1 MQAPYYPII
10 YVRGYAMTEGERD
23 ETASDPFCGFN
34 VGSTVY
40 RAAVDRNAPPKRF
53 IFESPVLRLGSDFGY
68 SDVYEH
74 GTDIMD
80 ADWQPRSGNA
90 GIAARS
96 VVVYRYYDAGST
108 LFGDGKASSIETYA
122 RGLDTLI
129 LRVRDLVC
137 AQEAALEAA
146 LEDAQRAA
154 QKVAQEAA
162 PEAVLGE
169 AQKKVLEAK
178 QKAEQADV
186 RGGAVTPEN
195 FRCYLVA
202 HSMGGLVVRAFLSNP
217 ALGSATAR
225 GLVDKVFTY
234 ATPHNGI
241 DIAGINVPSW
251 LSASDMNNFN
261 RDRMAGYL
269 LLDSAL
275 KKYGRVDYMRE
286 SAFPIDRMFC
296 MVGSNRSD
304 YDAGKGL
311 SRAFVGQGSDGLVKI
326 ANASVWGLDAQ
337 DKVTGTAATAYCY
350 RSHSG
355 FYGIV
360 NSEEAYQN
368 LTRFLFGDIRVEIW
382 LEVDEVRLP
391 AEIERDDVDAL
402 YQFELLARPRGKRW
416 LLSRRIAEEDS
427 PACRTHKQLTTQGA
441 AGAKNVYLST
451 VFLANRA
458 RISNNPDDRT
468 LSYSMDVRVRVPD
481 YEKNNTFWPNHHYE
495 GSYLFRDS
503 LIVTMEPPQAAGD
516 EWAVKYGWE
525 SNRVGVATRT
535 LKPAALIGNKLRLE
549 VDLPATTSKPGI
561 AGKVVL
567 IASAWN

>member
-1 MQAPYYPII
+1 MQAPYFPII

-23 ETASDPFCGFN
+23 QTASDPFCGFN

-40 RAAVDRNAPPKRF
+40 RAAVDKNAPPKRF

-80 ADWQPRSGNA
+80 ADWQPRSGNT

-108 LFGDGKASSIETYA
+108 LFGDGKASPIETYA

-137 AQEAALEAA
+137 KQEGAEA
-146 LEDAQRAA
+146 DPQ
-154 QKVAQEAA
+154 
-162 PEAVLGE
+162 
-169 AQKKVLEAK
+169 
-178 QKAEQADV
+178 
-186 RGGAVTPEN
+186 GGAVTPEN

-217 ALGSATAR
+217 ALGSAAAR
-225 GLVDKVFTY
+225 RLVDKVFTY

-241 DIAGINVPSW
+241 EVAGINVPSW

-275 KKYGRVDYMRE
+275 KKYGRVDYVRE
-286 SAFPIDRMFC
+286 SAFALDRIFC
-296 MVGSNRSD
+296 MVGTNRSD
-304 YDAGKGL
+304 YDAAKGL
-311 SRAFVGQGSDGLVKI
+311 SRTFAGQGSDGLVKV
-326 ANASVWGLDAQ
+326 ANASVWGLDDQ
-337 DKVTGTAATAYCY
+337 DNVTGTAATAYCY
-350 RSHSG
+350 RAHSG
-355 FYGIV
+355 FFGIV

-382 LEVDEVRLP
+382 IEVDEVRLP
-391 AEIERDDVDAL
+391 AEIENDDVNAL

-503 LIVTMEPPQAAGD
+503 LIVTMDPPQTAGD
-516 EWAVKYGWE
+516 EWSVKYGWE

-549 VDLPATTSKPGI
+549 VDLPSTSSKPGI

>member
-1 MQAPYYPII
+1 MQAPYFPII

-34 VGSTVY
+34 LGSTIY
-40 RAAVDRNAPPKRF
+40 RATIEKDASPKRF

-80 ADWQPRSGNA
+80 SDWQPRSGNA
-90 GIAARS
+90 GIAPRS
-96 VVVYRYYDAGST
+96 VIVYRYYDSGST
-108 LFGDGKASSIETYA
+108 HFGDGKASPIETYA

-137 AQEAALEAA
+137 AQSAHEGEAL
-146 LEDAQRAA
+146 
-154 QKVAQEAA
+154 A
-162 PEAVLGE
+162 PE
-169 AQKKVLEAK
+169 
-178 QKAEQADV
+178 D
-186 RGGAVTPEN
+186 

-202 HSMGGLVVRAFLSNP
+202 HSMGGLVVRAFLQNT
-217 ALGSATAR
+217 ALGSAEAR

-241 DIAGINVPSW
+241 EVGGVNVPSW
-251 LSASDMNNFN
+251 LSANDMSNFN

-269 LLDSAL
+269 KLESAL
-275 KKYGRVDYMRE
+275 AKYGRVDYMRE
-286 SAFPIDRMFC
+286 SSFPLERIFC
-296 MVGSNRSD
+296 MIGTNRSD
-304 YDAGKGL
+304 YEAGKGL
-311 SRAFVGQGSDGLVKI
+311 SRTFVGQGSDGLVKI
-326 ANASVWGLDAQ
+326 ANASVWGLD
-337 DKVTGTAATAYCY
+337 DKDNITGTAATAYCY

-355 FYGIV
+355 FFGIV

-368 LTRFLFGDIRVEIW
+368 LTRFLFGDVRVELW
-382 LEVDEVRLP
+382 LEVEEVRLP
-391 AEIERDDVDAL
+391 AEIENDDVNAL
-402 YQFELLARPRGKRW
+402 YQFELLAAPRGKRW
-416 LLSRRIAEEDS
+416 LLSRRVAEEDS

-441 AGAKNVYLST
+441 AGARNVYLST

-468 LSYSMDVRVRVPD
+468 LSYAMDVRVRVPD
-481 YEKNNTFWPNHHYE
+481 YEKNNAFWANHHYE

-503 LIVTMEPPQAAGD
+503 LVITMDPPQTDGAD
-516 EWAVKYGWE
+516 WSVKYGWD
-525 SNRVGVATRT
+525 SNRVGIATRKLAYT
-535 LKPAALIGNKLRLE
+535 ALAGNKMRLE
-549 VDLPATTSKPGI
+549 VPLPASASKPGI

>member
-10 YVRGYAMTEGERD
+10 YVRGYAMTEAERD
-23 ETASDPFCGFN
+23 ETASDPFYGFN
-34 VGSTVY
+34 AGSTVY
-40 RAAVDRNAPPKRF
+40 RAAIDKDASPKRF

-74 GTDIMD
+74 GADITDP
-80 ADWQPRSGNA
+80 DWQPRSGNA
-90 GIAARS
+90 GIASRS
-96 VVVYRYYDAGST
+96 VIIYRYYDPGSS
-108 LFGDGKASSIETYA
+108 LFGEGRSSPIETYA

-137 AQEAALEAA
+137 AQST
-146 LEDAQRAA
+146 
-154 QKVAQEAA
+154 QEGGVLA
-162 PEAVLGE
+162 PE
-169 AQKKVLEAK
+169 
-178 QKAEQADV
+178 D
-186 RGGAVTPEN
+186 

-202 HSMGGLVVRAFLSNP
+202 HSMGGLVVRAFLQNA
-217 ALGSATAR
+217 ALGSSAAR
-225 GLVDKVFTY
+225 RLVDKVFTY

-241 DIAGINVPSW
+241 EVAGFNVPSW
-251 LSASDMNNFN
+251 LSANDMSNFN

-269 LLDSAL
+269 RLESAFT
-275 KKYGRVDYMRE
+275 KFGRVDYVRE
-286 SAFPIDRMFC
+286 SEFPLERIFC
-296 MVGSNRSD
+296 MVGTNRSD
-304 YDAGKGL
+304 YDTAKGL
-311 SRAFVGQGSDGLVKI
+311 SRTFVGNGSDGLVKI
-326 ANASVWGLDAQ
+326 ANASVWGLD
-337 DKVTGTAATAYCY
+337 DEDNITGTAATAYCY

-355 FYGIV
+355 FFGIV

-368 LTRFLFGDIRVEIW
+368 LTRFLFGDIRVELW

-391 AEIERDDVDAL
+391 AEIEGDDVNAL

-441 AGAKNVYLST
+441 AGARNVYLST

-481 YEKNNTFWPNHHYE
+481 YEKNNAFWPNHHYE

-503 LIVTMEPPQAAGD
+503 LVVTMDPPAANSE
-516 EWAVKYGWE
+516 EWSVKYGWD

-535 LKPAALIGNKLRLE
+535 LKPTALIEDKLRLE
-549 VDLPATTSKPGI
+549 VELPATASKPGI
-561 AGKVVL
+561 SGKVVL